1 MPSYDYR
8 CKQCGRAF
16 ALFYKS
22 YKDYDAATPSCT
34 YCGSSDVTRLI
45 RRVSIA
51 RPSPN
56 LANLSSGEMLSVLEG
71 GDSREIGSLFQQVGE
86 SAGVDLGQTYHEAAE
101 RLQKGESI
109 QNVENDLRAQTSTAG
124 DE

>member
-22 YKDYDAATPSCT
+22 YKDYDAASPVCPQ
-34 YCGSSDVTRLI
+34 CGSSDLTRLI

-71 GDSREIGSLFQQVGE
+71 GDSREIGSLFQQVGD
-86 SAGVDLGQTYHEAAE
+86 SAGVDLGQTYRETAE
-101 RLQKGESI
+101 RLQKGDSI
-109 QNVENDLRAQTSTAG
+109 QNVENDLRAQASNTAG
-124 DE
+124 E